1 MSSPHNSSS
10 DSSRGRSGSRGSA
23 AGGRGQNRSAANRSG
38 SSRTGGRPASGS
50 TTYYSSGSY
59 PAGATTGGMFSTG
72 AFADSIPTSDSS
84 RRDAG
89 AERPARDR
97 SAASASR
104 GAAPARTDRP
114 ARGDRSAR
122 PDRPVRNDRGRGGRR
137 NGAMDDRTPVEF
149 AAQPAGAN
157 DRLAA
162 EQAAQARTAPK
173 TAEGSARPARSTRP
187 TEPVTAGS
195 LFAAATTV
203 TADAAPLTDVSFAEL
218 GVPERLIKPL
228 AVLGAVSP
236 FPIQAA
242 TLPVSLSG
250 RDVLGRG
257 RTGSGKTIAFAVPL
271 VARLTGG
278 RRTPHRP
285 RGLVLLPTREL
296 ALQVARTIEPLAA
309 ASGLKMVTIFGGVG
323 FGPQISALRAGVDIV
338 VACPGRLEDL
348 IKQGVC
354 NLADVEVTVLDE
366 ADHMADLGFL
376 PGVRRLLRATRQ
388 GGQRLLFSATL
399 DNGISVLVND
409 FLHDPAVHAVDDAS
423 SHIETMTHHVFA
435 VSKDDRNEVIR
446 QLAIGGGRRMLFTR
460 TKFGAKKWA
469 AALSKN
475 GIPAVDL
482 HGNLSQNARERNL
495 AAFSTG
501 SAKVLV
507 ATDIAAR
514 GIHVDD
520 VELVVHLDPPTEHK
534 AYLHRS
540 GRTARAGAGGT
551 VITVMLPEQA
561 EDVRKLMKLAGISAT
576 TTAVRPGSSEI
587 GRLAG

>member
-1 MSSPHNSSS
+1 MSSPSHSSS
-10 DSSRGRSGSRGSA
+10 DSSRGRST
-23 AGGRGQNRSAANRSG
+23 NRSG
-38 SSRTGGRPASGS
+38 SGGGRGSSQNRSGAARSTGARNGGGSRSASGS
-50 TTYYSSGSY
+50 STYYTSGSY

-72 AFADSIPTSDSS
+72 AFADSIPATDGTRP

-89 AERPARDR
+89 ADRPARDR
-97 SAASASR
+97 TPRSDTPR
-104 GAAPARTDRP
+104 TGAPARTDRP
-114 ARGDRSAR
+114 A
-122 PDRPVRNDRGRGGRR
+122 RNDRGRGGRR
-137 NGAMDDRTPVEF
+137 NAALDDRSPVVF

-157 DRLAA
+157 DRLVA
-162 EQAAQARTAPK
+162 ERSAQARTTAAAP
-173 TAEGSARPARSTRP
+173 AAPVRSAQRESG
-187 TEPVTAGS
+187 PVTAGS

-203 TADAAPLTDVSFAEL
+203 TADAAPLADVSFAEL

-228 AVLGAVSP
+228 AALGALSP

-242 TLPVSLSG
+242 TLPVSLTG

-296 ALQVARTIEPLAA
+296 ALQVARTIEPLATA
-309 ASGLKMVTIFGGVG
+309 AGLKMVTIFGGVG
-323 FGPQISALRAGVDIV
+323 FGPQITALRAGVDIV

-354 NLADVEVTVLDE
+354 NLSDVEVTVLDE

-376 PGVRRLLRATRQ
+376 PGVRRLLRATRP

-409 FLHDPAVHAVDDAS
+409 FLHDPAVHAVDDAT

-501 SAKVLV
+501 NAKVLV

-561 EDVRKLMKLAGISAT
+561 DDVRKLMKLAGISAT
-576 TTAVRPGSSEI
+576 TANVRPGSPEI

>member
-1 MSSPHNSSS
+1 MSTPNNSAA
-10 DSSRGRSGSRGSA
+10 DSGRGSGRGRSGA
-23 AGGRGQNRSAANRSG
+23 ARSGGGRGASRGPAPRGSGGSRSG
-38 SSRTGGRPASGS
+38 SGS
-50 TTYYSSGSY
+50 TTFYSSGSY
-59 PAGATTGGMFSTG
+59 PSSAASGGMFSTG
-72 AFADSIPTSDSS
+72 AFADSIAPAS
-84 RRDAG
+84 
-89 AERPARDR
+89 PARER
-97 SAASASR
+97 RESTPQR
-104 GAAPARTDRP
+104 HTAPE
-114 ARGDRSAR
+114 RSAR
-122 PDRPVRNDRGRGGRR
+122 PRGESTDRGQNRNARGRGSRR
-137 NGAMDDRTPVEF
+137 NAAMDDRTPVEF

-157 DRLAA
+157 DRLVAA
-162 EQAAQARTAPK
+162 RAAQVRTP
-173 TAEGSARPARSTRP
+173 PTRP
-187 TEPVTAGS
+187 STAGSGAPATAGS
-195 LFAAATTV
+195 LFASATTV
-203 TADAAPLTDVSFAEL
+203 TADAAPLEDVSFVDL
-218 GVPERLIKPL
+218 GVPAALIAPL
-228 AVLGAVSP
+228 AALGALSP

-242 TLPVSLSG
+242 TLPVSLTG

-296 ALQVARTIEPLAA
+296 ALQVARTIQPLAA
-309 ASGLKMVTIFGGVG
+309 AAGLKLVTIFGGVG
-323 FGPQISALRAGVDIV
+323 FGPQTTALRSGVDIV

-354 NLADVEVTVLDE
+354 NLSDVEVTVLDE

-376 PGVRRLLRATRQ
+376 PGVRRILRATRPD
-388 GGQRLLFSATL
+388 GQRLLFSATL

-409 FLHDPAVHAVDDAS
+409 FLHDPAVHAVDDVS

-551 VITVMLPEQA
+551 VITVMLPEQTD
-561 EDVRKLMKLAGISAT
+561 DVRKLMKLAGISAT
-576 TTAVRPGSSEI
+576 TTSVRPGSAAI
-587 GRLAG
+587 GQLAG

>member
-1 MSSPHNSSS
+1 MSSPHNSS
-10 DSSRGRSGSRGSA
+10 DSSRGRSTSRGSS
-23 AGGRGQNRSAANRSG
+23 AGGRGQGRSAAARSG
-38 SSRTGGRPASGS
+38 GARNSGGSRSGSGS

-72 AFADSIPTSDSS
+72 AFADSIPTADSRP

-89 AERPARDR
+89 TDRPSRDR
-97 SAASASR
+97 TATAGASR

-114 ARGDRSAR
+114 ARGDR
-122 PDRPVRNDRGRGGRR
+122 PVRNDRGRGGRR
-137 NGAMDDRTPVEF
+137 NAAMDDRSPVEF
-149 AAQPAGAN
+149 AEQPSGAN
-157 DRLAA
+157 ARLAA
-162 EQAAQARTAPK
+162 EQAAQARTAP
-173 TAEGSARPARSTRP
+173 AARAARPAGRT

-195 LFAAATTV
+195 LFASATTV
-203 TADAAPLTDVSFAEL
+203 TADAAPLSDVSFAEL
-218 GVPERLIKPL
+218 GVPEKLIKPL
-228 AVLGAVSP
+228 AALGAVSP

-271 VARLTGG
+271 VTRLTGG
-278 RRTPHRP
+278 RRTPLRP

-309 ASGLKMVTIFGGVG
+309 AAGLKMVTIFGGVG

-354 NLADVEVTVLDE
+354 NLSDVEVTVLDE

-423 SHIETMTHHVFA
+423 SHVETMTHHVFA
-435 VSKDDRNEVIR
+435 VTKDDRNEVIR

-561 EDVRKLMKLAGISAT
+561 DDVRKLMKLAGISAT
-576 TTAVRPGSSEI
+576 TANVRPGSPEI